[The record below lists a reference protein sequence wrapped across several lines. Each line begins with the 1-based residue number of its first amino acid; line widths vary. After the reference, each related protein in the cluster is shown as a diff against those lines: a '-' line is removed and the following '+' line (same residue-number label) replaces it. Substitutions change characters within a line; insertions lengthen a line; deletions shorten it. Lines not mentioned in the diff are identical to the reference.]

1 MSNFGFKQDERLKSR
16 KRIEALFESGQSL
29 KNFPVLMV
37 FNIRGNEGD
46 KAQVGFSVS
55 KRKFKRAVDR
65 NRIKRLM
72 LESYRLNKGLIAP
85 VSNNNSLEIMFVF
98 LDRSLPEYTTVEA
111 SIKQLLADLNKKLSK
126 HE

>member
-1 MSNFGFKQDERLKSR
+1 MG
-16 KRIEALFESGQSL
+16 
-29 KNFPVLMV
+29 
-37 FNIRGNEGD
+37 
-46 KAQVGFSVS
+46 SVVPS
-55 KRKFKRAVDR
+55 
-65 NRIKRLM
+65 
-72 LESYRLNKGLIAP
+72 SAP